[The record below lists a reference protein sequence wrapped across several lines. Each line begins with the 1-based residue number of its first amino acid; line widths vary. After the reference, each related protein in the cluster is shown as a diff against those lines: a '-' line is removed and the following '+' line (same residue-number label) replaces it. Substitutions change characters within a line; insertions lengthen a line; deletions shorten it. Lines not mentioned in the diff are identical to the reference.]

1 MITNRDCFF
10 NKKSDFINRLSELSP
25 DSICYIADTKEI
37 YLKGIYLQCRVTEDK
52 VKEIIESYG
61 YLPIKDIP
69 NLVVINNPESGDYV
83 SGITV
88 NGHEITVNKGN
99 LADATTYQPDS
110 FLTSTNAE
118 TTVTLGDLKA
128 GYTANELKGKTF
140 SWIFDTILFPVIN
153 PTFTN
158 PSASI
163 KFNGYTGGL
172 KIAGVA
178 AATESQLSGS
188 FSRGAITL
196 SGTRQNYRSGEETSE
211 SYYYSSPS
219 RFPTTVPLGTISYYY
234 RAYYEQGP
242 QPYDNKGN
250 PYSTPLAAGYVTSS
264 AITVSGTLPYYAS
277 TSTSGTL
284 TQQSLKSW
292 ATSISTG
299 TLVFPPHTAA
309 NPTMIKIPGYIT
321 AMKMLNTVSNQWET
335 ISFNDWSYTE
345 NSETFNSIITHN
357 YRTYTYN
364 GADRG
369 EVQLQITFNTNI

>member
-10 NKKSDFINRLSELSP
+10 NKKSDFINRLTELSP

-37 YLKGIYLQCRVTEDK
+37 YVKGVYLQCRVTEDQ
-52 VKEIIESYG
+52 VKQIIESYG
-61 YLPIKDIP
+61 YLPITDIP
-69 NLVVINNPESGDYV
+69 KLTVVNNPESGDYV

-88 NGHEITVNKGN
+88 NDHEITVQKGN
-99 LADATTYQPDS
+99 LSEVTTYNPDAS
-110 FLTSTNAE
+110 LIASNAK

-128 GYTANELKGKTF
+128 GYTATELNGKTF
-140 SWIFDTILFPVIN
+140 SWMFDTILFPVIN
-153 PTFTN
+153 PTFVN

-163 KFNGYTGGL
+163 RFNGYTGGL
-172 KIAGVA
+172 KIAGVV
-178 AATESQLSGS
+178 AATESQLRGS
-188 FSRGAITL
+188 FSRGAINL
-196 SGTRQNYRSGEETSE
+196 SGVRQNYRAGEETDQ

-219 RFPTTVPLGTISYYY
+219 GFPAIVPLGTISYYY

-250 PYSTPLAAGYVTSS
+250 TYGSPLAAGYVTSS
-264 AITVSGTLPYYAS
+264 AVTVSGTLPYYAS

-292 ATSISTG
+292 SSSMSTG
-299 TLVFPPHTAA
+299 TLTFPPHTQAA
-309 NPTMIKIPGYIT
+309 PTMLKLPGHIT
-321 AMKMLNTVSNQWET
+321 TMKMLNTVSNQWET
-335 ISFNDWSYTE
+335 ISFDDWSYTDS
-345 NSETFNSIITHN
+345 SETFNEIITHN
-357 YRTYTYN
+357 YRTYKYT